1 MKKII
6 LVSLLAIFVAACN
19 KSEPVVKKSD
29 SAGICHDKTSGS
41 YKRLENYT
49 GFKTMEACLASGGIL
64 PKNQQ
69 NDGNDST
76 PSNNNQGTST
86 AYAPPS
92 KEYEREFFGHSWID
106 EDKDCMNT
114 RHEILMS
121 HAIGGSAK
129 PKQDNTCQI
138 AVGQWKSPFTD
149 DIITSASAID
159 IDHIAPLKFAWT
171 YGAEK
176 WSEAKRL
183 QFANDPENLL
193 AVEASLNRSKGAQ
206 DITEWL
212 PPKNQ
217 CNYITQFLTISNKY
231 GLVFPQEK
239 LTAFEAVRQT
249 HCA

>member
-6 LVSLLAIFVAACN
+6 LVSLLSAFVAGCN
-19 KSEPVVKKSD
+19 QSEPVVKKSD
-29 SAGICHDKTSGS
+29 SAGICHDKSSAS
-41 YKRLENYT
+41 YNRLENYT
-49 GFKTMEACLASGGIL
+49 AYKSIDACLKSGGVL

-69 NDGNDST
+69 DDDKQNDEVVVG
-76 PSNNNQGTST
+76 
-86 AYAPPS
+86 
-92 KEYEREFFGHSWID
+92 KEYEREFFGHSWTD

-114 RHEILMS
+114 RHEILAA
-121 HAIGGSAK
+121 HAIAGSAK
-129 PKQDNTCQI
+129 PKQDNSCQI
-138 AVGQWKSPFTD
+138 DLGQWKSPFTD
-149 DIITSASAID
+149 EIITSASAID

-176 WSEAKRL
+176 WSEEKRV
-183 QFANDPENLL
+183 QFANDPDNLL

-217 CNYITQFLTISNKY
+217 CNYINQFLAISNKY
-231 GLVFPQEK
+231 GLVFPAEK
-239 LTAFEAVRQT
+239 QAAFAAVKNT